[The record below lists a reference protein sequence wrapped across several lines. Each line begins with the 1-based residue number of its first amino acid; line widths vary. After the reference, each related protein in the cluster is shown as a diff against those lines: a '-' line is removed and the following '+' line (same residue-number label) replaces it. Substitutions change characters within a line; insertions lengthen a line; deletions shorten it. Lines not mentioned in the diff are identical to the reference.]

1 VTHDF
6 EVPAASGFRL
16 STPILTDTV
25 DTAGGT
31 VAPKPV
37 ILVRRSFA
45 PASVLYCQFSVYG
58 AASDPTTHMP
68 RVSSSY
74 EIRRA
79 DGALLKRS
87 ARSAITPTSLG
98 ALLRLQGIS
107 LPAAEPGAYELRLS
121 VRDEIANRLLNLKE
135 EFMIEAPTVAKTS
148 R

>member
-1 VTHDF
+1 
-6 EVPAASGFRL
+6 
-16 STPILTDTV
+16 
-25 DTAGGT
+25 
-31 VAPKPV
+31 
-37 ILVRRSFA
+37 VRRSFA
-45 PASVLYCQFSVYG
+45 SGSVLYCQFGVYG

-68 RVSSSY
+68 KVSSSY

-107 LPAAEPGAYELRLS
+107 LPPATPGEYELRLS
-121 VRDEIANRLLNLKE
+121 VRDEIANRLLNVKE
-135 EFMIEAPTVAKTS
+135 EFMIEAPATRKVD